1 MSGPVLLFVYGTL
14 RRNSGH
20 LMAERL
26 AGDATFVGEATI
38 AGRLYHTGTFPATV
52 APSTPDDRVVGDV
65 WAIPDATAESVLAML
80 DQYEGYAPDARFG
93 SLFVRVRMPI
103 YFGDGSEQEAWVY
116 QYNQGVS
123 ESERIVSGDWLVR

>member
-1 MSGPVLLFVYGTL
+1 MSGPVVLFVYGTL

-26 AGDATFVGEATI
+26 AGDATFVGDATI
-38 AGRLYHTGTFPATV
+38 AGRLYSTGTFPAIT
-52 APSTPDDRVVGDV
+52 APSTPDDRVFGDV
-65 WAIPDATAESVLAML
+65 WAIPESSGESVLSML

-103 YFGDGSEQEAWVY
+103 QFGDGSEHEAWVY

-123 ESERIVSGDWLVR
+123 ESERIVSGDWLAR